1 MFLLYRK
8 EIIFWHL
15 AHKVTCAINRGE
27 LVKPCLPRK
36 HVGRLVT
43 NYNYVSLPVAA
54 LQYLRCCLWFYFRNI
69 SILHLL
75 EPTTQCHISLN
86 RLY

>member
-54 LQYLRCCLWFYFRNI
+54 LQYFALLPVVPFPQHIYST
-69 SILHLL
+69 SIRAYY
-75 EPTTQCHISLN
+75 TMS
-86 RLY
+86 Y